1 MEEDKVGLKVLVIGG
16 SAGSLEALLNFL
28 PKLTSVP
35 FAIVIVV
42 HRKAGDDRMLED
54 LIASK
59 CSIAVDDFEDKTML
73 VPNRIYIA
81 PSDYH
86 LLFEKNGML
95 SIDLSPKINYSR
107 PSIDVTFESATEAYG
122 SRVAG
127 LVLSGAN
134 SDGTQGLIDIKNAG
148 GITAIQ
154 DPTNA
159 VIDFMPEHARVHAH
173 PDFILKVAEIS
184 DWLMTLK

>member
-1 MEEDKVGLKVLVIGG
+1 MEEDKVGTRVLVIGG
-16 SAGSLEALLNFL
+16 SAGSLEALLKFL
-28 PKLTSVP
+28 PKISSLS

-59 CSIAVDDFEDKTML
+59 SIIEVDEFEDKTTL
-73 VPNRIYIA
+73 VANRIFIA

-95 SIDLSPKINYSR
+95 SLDLSAKVNYSR

-122 SRVAG
+122 SQVAG
-127 LVLSGAN
+127 LLLSGAN
-134 SDGTQGLIDIKNAG
+134 ADGTQGLIDIKKAG
-148 GITAIQ
+148 GVTAIQ
-154 DPTNA
+154 DPA
-159 VIDFMPEHARVHAH
+159 DSVIEFMPEHARVHAQ
-173 PDFILKVAEIS
+173 PDFILKVDQIA
-184 DWLMTLK
+184 DWIRTIK